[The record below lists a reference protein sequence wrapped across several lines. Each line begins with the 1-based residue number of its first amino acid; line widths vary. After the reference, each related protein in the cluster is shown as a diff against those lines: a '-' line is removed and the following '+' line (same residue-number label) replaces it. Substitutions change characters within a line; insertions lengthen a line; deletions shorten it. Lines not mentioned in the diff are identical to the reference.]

1 MNTRVD
7 DFEPVAC
14 PECLGSGFKH
24 IVPEIEESFQS
35 EWNGEE
41 VAQSSDYEESV
52 RKAIVSAYE
61 KGVAKGL
68 EEALFWKR
76 KAGEEIVG
84 IVASALEQKK
94 TLLASLESAV
104 VSLSVAIAEKVIR
117 AEINAN
123 VKEIIEKQID
133 VCLKQLDQNVPVLLR
148 LNPEDIHVVEELIR
162 EQKDR
167 YSILDEVRLVEDR
180 RVDRGGCILETDKG
194 ALRATISE
202 QLDKIYEALESE
214 YARAITEEMGS
225 APVDGF
231 SD

>member
-1 MNTRVD
+1 MD
-7 DFEPVAC
+7 SFEPVAC
-14 PECLGSGFKH
+14 PECLNSEFRH
-24 IVPEIEESFQS
+24 IAPEIDETFQS

-41 VAQSSDYEESV
+41 VVRPNDYEENV

-76 KAGEEIVG
+76 KAGEEIAG
-84 IVASALEQKK
+84 IIASAVEQKR
-94 TLLASLESAV
+94 TLLASLEGAV

-117 AEINAN
+117 TEIDSNIKK
-123 VKEIIEKQID
+123 VIEKQID
-133 VCLKQLDQNVPVLLR
+133 VCLKQLDQDVPVLLR
-148 LNPEDIHVVEELIR
+148 LNPDDIHVVGELIQ
-162 EQKDR
+162 EQKEK
-167 YSILDEVRLVEDR
+167 YSLLNEVRLVEDR

-202 QLDKIYEALESE
+202 QLNKIYEALESE

-225 APVDGF
+225 APIDGF